1 MKVHQIAPNIYAE
14 VGLSMNGYL
23 TSHYSQLIG
32 RTVESIVFEKF
43 DGCADQPVPVLRFT
57 DGTSAAVMQ
66 DPEGN
71 GPGHLEII
79 TP

>member
-14 VGLSMNGYL
+14 VGL
-23 TSHYSQLIG
+23 QLNTYWADFYGKIVEK
-32 RTVESIVFEKF
+32 TVESITFEMF
-43 DGCADQPVPVLRFT
+43 EGRRDNPVPVLRFT
-57 DGTSAAVMQ
+57 DGTSAAVMC

-79 TP
+79 T